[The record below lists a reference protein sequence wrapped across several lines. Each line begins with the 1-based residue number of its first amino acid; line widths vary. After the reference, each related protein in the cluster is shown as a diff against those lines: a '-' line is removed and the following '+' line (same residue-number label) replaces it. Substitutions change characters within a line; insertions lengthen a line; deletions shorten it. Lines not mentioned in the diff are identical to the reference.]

1 MKAQLF
7 NKYQQSTAQD
17 VNDELIEEWRSNDDC
32 ILWLDV
38 EGVEDIDSQLLK
50 SQFNLNDLAIKDS
63 IRERHPP
70 KFEVFDNNAFVLLRS
85 VELSKEDNDISFSQL
100 SLFAGDR
107 YIITRHLDDVN
118 VLNNVWS
125 NYSQNKQTEDTSV
138 RKLLYGLFRCIA
150 DQYVEIIINIESRL
164 ESIEDALDKDKKDTY
179 LSELISINTGLR
191 KIVRN
196 LEYMAQVSKKG
207 LKYFTL
213 DNKFIHEFNDVYEQ
227 VERALSL
234 AKMYQALCTDLMNA
248 YISVTSHR
256 VNKVVKILTIVT
268 VLFVPLGFIAGLYGM
283 NFEYMPELKHHYG
296 YFYVIGLMVLIEI
309 SLIVLLKKLK
319 WF

>member
-7 NKYQQSTAQD
+7 KKNQQSTVQD
-17 VNDELIEEWRSNDDC
+17 VDNELIEEWRSNDDYL
-32 ILWLDV
+32 LWLDV

-63 IRERHPP
+63 VRERHPP
-70 KFEVFDNNAFVLLRS
+70 KFEAFDDNAFVLLRS
-85 VELSKEDNDISFSQL
+85 IELSAENNNISFSQV
-100 SLFAGDR
+100 SLFIGER
-107 YIITRHLDDVN
+107 YLITRHLDN
-118 VLNNVWS
+118 VKVLDNTWS
-125 NYSQNKQTEDTSV
+125 NYTQYNQTEDTSA
-138 RKLLYGLFRCIA
+138 RKLLYRLFREIA
-150 DQYVEIIINIESRL
+150 DQYVGNIINIESRL
-164 ESIEDALDKDKKDTY
+164 ESIEDALEKDEKDTY
-179 LSELISINTGLR
+179 LPELISINTSLR
-191 KIVRN
+191 KVVRN
-196 LEYMAQVSKKG
+196 LEYMEQVSKKS
-207 LKYFTL
+207 LKYFTS
-213 DNKFIHEFNDVYEQ
+213 DDKFIHEFTDAYEQ

-296 YFYVIGLMVLIEI
+296 YFYVIGFMVVIEVILIT
-309 SLIVLLKKLK
+309 LLKKLK